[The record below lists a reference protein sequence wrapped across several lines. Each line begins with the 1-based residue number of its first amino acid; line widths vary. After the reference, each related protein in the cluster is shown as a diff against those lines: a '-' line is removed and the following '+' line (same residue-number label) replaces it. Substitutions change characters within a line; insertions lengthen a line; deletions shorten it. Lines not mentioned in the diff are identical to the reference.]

1 MAATGWSVQRTV
13 ARDAA
18 TARPRGVRPCQPCRH
33 GMRLLDWLNDPETAF
48 AAVTEATVLGEGDPA
63 PRRFI
68 AVNKA
73 QS

>member
-1 MAATGWSVQRTV
+1 
-13 ARDAA
+13 
-18 TARPRGVRPCQPCRH
+18 
-33 GMRLLDWLNDPETAF
+33 MRLLDWLNDPETAF